1 LVVLVRHQQLP
12 EPLCTT
18 LVAAAAVG
26 LLEIRLALAALAV
39 VAMAP
44 QQLERLAVQAQAAVV
59 ALMPMVA
66 QVLLSFHPQLK
77 LLRPLAVQESHGQD
91 LTTFTHLPH
100 LARLHSNRKHHGS
113 FCKSY

>member
-1 LVVLVRHQQLP
+1 VVAQVRRLVLAVSVAVVL
-12 EPLCTT
+12 
-18 LVAAAAVG
+18 
-26 LLEIRLALAALAV
+26 ALR
-39 VAMAP
+39 
-44 QQLERLAVQAQAAVV
+44 QLELLVVQAQAEVA

-100 LARLHSNRKHHGS
+100 LARLHSNRKHHGT